1 MSTMGKKQDVAKEA
15 GTPSAQGPS
24 GVHGLAGGQGAHGAP
39 SGQGRPAHAE
49 ERVEGVI
56 TFFDG
61 IPAEVKELV
70 TRAGTRGELT
80 QVMCQIL
87 DGRDKNKAIRRN
99 VKGPIQVGDIL
110 MLMETEIEAQRVG
123 GPPRRGGAGASS
135 GSSSGGKGGSS
146 GGKRSSGGKSASRGS
161 RN

>member
-1 MSTMGKKQDVAKEA
+1 MGKKQEVAKE
-15 GTPSAQGPS
+15 QGS
-24 GVHGLAGGQGAHGAP
+24 QGAVAGQKP
-39 SGQGRPAHAE
+39 QGSQSGGKPVQE

-80 QVMCQIL
+80 QVICQIL

-99 VKGPIQVGDIL
+99 VKGPVRIGDVL
-110 MLMETEIEAQRVG
+110 MLLETEIEAQRLG
-123 GPPRRGGAGASS
+123 GGRRGG
-135 GSSSGGKGGSS
+135 SSSS
-146 GGKRSSGGKSASRGS
+146 KSK
-161 RN
+161 

>member
-1 MSTMGKKQDVAKEA
+1 MGKKQEVAKEQVA
-15 GTPSAQGPS
+15 
-24 GVHGLAGGQGAHGAP
+24 V
-39 SGQGRPAHAE
+39 SGQKPQGKPVQAE

-56 TFFDG
+56 TFFEG

-123 GPPRRGGAGASS
+123 GGPRKGGPGATGSNNSSS
-135 GSSSGGKGGSS
+135 GKSGGGGSRSSGGKGGARS
-146 GGKRSSGGKSASRGS
+146 GGKGASRGARS
-161 RN
+161 